1 MEISFCQPKV
11 RERSYFDDFDEDF
24 HGGHFCHQELINLA
38 ECPDMNIEWVSQNS
52 FIYKMNFEDKKKKQI
67 EVDSMNP

>member
-52 FIYKMNFEDKKKKQI
+52 FI
-67 EVDSMNP
+67 